1 MEELISSVNNEK
13 IMELPTFSN
22 FDVFII
28 PMFHWLSD
36 PIEDNITCC
45 SFLLTD
51 AFIITTIGKLQ
62 IFS

>member
-13 IMELPTFSN
+13 IMEFPTFSN

-28 PMFHWLSD
+28 PMFHWVSH
-36 PIEDNITCC
+36 PIEDNITC

-51 AFIITTIGKLQ
+51 AFIITTIKKFQ